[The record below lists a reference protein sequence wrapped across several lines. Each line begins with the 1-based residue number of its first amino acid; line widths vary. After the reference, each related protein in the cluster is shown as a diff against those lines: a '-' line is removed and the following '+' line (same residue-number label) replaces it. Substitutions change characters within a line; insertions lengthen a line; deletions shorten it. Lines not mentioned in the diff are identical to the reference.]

1 MKITIDQRID
11 YSIAVDIEGF
21 NIQLWQKYTEEIYK
35 ADRLI
40 YFVDIDGQ
48 ILHDGYENYI
58 LNNYKDIEHIQI
70 TTLSRLES
78 IHETENSL
86 NNYLNRFIPGMGSIA
101 DQMYGEML
109 PEVWDQLKTGLEGL
123 QWIVS
128 SFEFLRYLYSTDSIV
143 VSKLLD
149 YSNELGRIIG
159 EIANSINR
167 DDIVGV
173 ADLIQYELLPI
184 LEKYLSELQIM
195 RG

>member
-1 MKITIDQRID
+1 
-11 YSIAVDIEGF
+11 
-21 NIQLWQKYTEEIYK
+21 
-35 ADRLI
+35 
-40 YFVDIDGQ
+40 
-48 ILHDGYENYI
+48 
-58 LNNYKDIEHIQI
+58 
-70 TTLSRLES
+70 
-78 IHETENSL
+78 
-86 NNYLNRFIPGMGSIA
+86 MGSIA